1 MFASHAH
8 GRAGDVHFREPEI
21 AVAEYLRFGDQTDV
35 ADFLFM
41 GDAAERSV
49 VLYVQLEPD
58 LLRCDMGFVIVFAIS
73 WLEEELEGVASFPS
87 MVVVVSCVV
96 ADGGITHGGV
106 GF

>member
-1 MFASHAH
+1 MFDGHAH

-21 AVAEYLRFGDQTDV
+21 AVAEDLRFGDQTDV

-41 GDAAERSV
+41 GDASERSV

-58 LLRCDMGFVIVFAIS
+58 LLRRDMSLVIVFAIS
-73 WLEEELEGVASFPS
+73 WLEEELECVACFPS
-87 MVVVVSCVV
+87 VIIVVSCVITD
-96 ADGGITHGGV
+96 DGIAHGSV